1 MQDLLCIELT
11 KYLLKNLR
19 GIFHCFLSGT
29 EEVNVVVWNQL
40 ACQYSSDTEEKSDK
54 DNDENGSSDKQKT
67 GTNTFLI

>member
-19 GIFHCFLSGT
+19 VIFHFFLSGT
-29 EEVNVVVWNQL
+29 EEVNVVDWNQL
-40 ACQYSSDTEEKSDK
+40 ACLYSSDTEEKSDK
-54 DNDENGSSDKQKT
+54 DIDENGSSDKQKT